1 MDEKP
6 VKILHVQVIDGDEK
20 DIDAIG
26 KSLKEVREKLE
37 SKLDFELEFLVSND
51 RVEIRDVRTLI
62 KELMALYKKQ
72 TQWYEQVRKD
82 TSDKNDET

>member
-37 SKLDFELEFLVSND
+37 SKLDFELEFLISND

-72 TQWYEQVRKD
+72 SQWYEQVRKD
-82 TSDKNDET
+82 SSDKNEDT